1 MRRPPAILTVLACAL
16 LGALPRLQA
25 TTEPEAGL
33 ADLCEHA
40 DLICEVEV
48 LDQECVDLGGG
59 RIETRYT
66 LATVL
71 PMKGPMSS
79 VQEVRIP
86 GGAVGARGL
95 FVPGMPRF
103 ETGQRVI
110 LFLTE
115 EGEHGWRT
123 PVGLERG
130 AYSVQVNAE
139 GASQVV
145 PMATH
150 CATSDCDHGGPA
162 PSIQSHDDFVQRIFR
177 ELR

>member
-1 MRRPPAILTVLACAL
+1 MY
-16 LGALPRLQA
+16 
-25 TTEPEAGL
+25 
-33 ADLCEHA
+33 
-40 DLICEVEV
+40 V

-103 ETGQRVI
+103 ETGQGYQSQASQQHV
-110 LFLTE
+110 
-115 EGEHGWRT
+115 
-123 PVGLERG
+123 VDRG
-130 AYSVQVNAE
+130 A
-139 GASQVV
+139 
-145 PMATH
+145 
-150 CATSDCDHGGPA
+150 
-162 PSIQSHDDFVQRIFR
+162 
-177 ELR
+177 